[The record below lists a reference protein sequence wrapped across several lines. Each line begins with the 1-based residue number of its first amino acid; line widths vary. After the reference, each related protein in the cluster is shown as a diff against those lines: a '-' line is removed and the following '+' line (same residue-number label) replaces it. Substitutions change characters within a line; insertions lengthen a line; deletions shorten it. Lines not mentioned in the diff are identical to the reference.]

1 MNSEFVAKPKKNSLT
16 YIGLFFITLATLML
30 ELVLTRI
37 WSVTSWYHFAFV
49 AISITMFGMTV
60 GALAVHLL
68 PRVFSHDNTRLW
80 LALSALGFSISVVLS
95 FLTHLS
101 IPFFPDKSIVGL
113 YSTIL
118 TYLIIAV
125 PFAFSGIC
133 VTLALT
139 RFAPLISKMYAA
151 DLLGAACGCVLLVA
165 VMKITD
171 GPTAVILCSLF
182 GALSAIC
189 FAKEIEDKR
198 LMKIAGISALIIAIF
213 VVGNTYL
220 YSKQKSILRPIWVK
234 AAFEPRPTLEK
245 WNTFSRVTITGDPD
259 ALERPS
265 GWGLSNTYP
274 PDRKVR
280 QLYVTID
287 AYFATPITAF
297 SGNFADVDH
306 LKYDATNIVQYLRP
320 NADVLVLG
328 VGGGRDVLSSLTFDQ
343 NKVVGVEI
351 NEEVLNNL
359 TKRYADF
366 AGHIAENPK
375 VSLFIDEARSFVARQ
390 KDKFDI
396 IQISL
401 IDTQSATG
409 AGAFALSENSM
420 YTVEAWKLFFSHLK
434 PGGIISCARCYFKRA
449 PGEVHR
455 MVSLAREALQQL
467 GIKDTRNNVMVL
479 CQTDYYTARNNDIG
493 IGIVLASIDPF
504 SASDL
509 KTFNEI
515 ANKMGFDVLLTPNAA
530 IDPSLAVIASGE
542 GLEKMQKDFPIRL
555 DAPTD
560 NNPFFFYLLRLE
572 DLLTRKPEDVGTVV
586 TYTKAALILIQL
598 LIVVTILSLAFI
610 MAPLLMTGKRLNYKG
625 SAPYM
630 LFFGALG
637 FGFLF
642 IEMSQLQRLAIFL
655 GHPSYSLSVVLFTL
669 LLSSALGSLLTEKV
683 NNTNLV
689 VSEVVSL
696 ILLIGS
702 LIGFSYLTSY
712 VITNY
717 AGASNETR
725 ILLSCGLLFPLGLF
739 MGTAMPLGLRL
750 AAEKQSHL
758 TAWFWGI
765 NGATSVCASVLAVAV
780 AINAGISTSYWL
792 GVGCYVVALIAFV
805 WASRT
810 RKATN

>member
-1 MNSEFVAKPKKNSLT
+1 
-16 YIGLFFITLATLML
+16 
-30 ELVLTRI
+30 
-37 WSVTSWYHFAFV
+37 
-49 AISITMFGMTV
+49 
-60 GALAVHLL
+60 
-68 PRVFSHDNTRLW
+68 
-80 LALSALGFSISVVLS
+80 
-95 FLTHLS
+95 
-101 IPFFPDKSIVGL
+101 
-113 YSTIL
+113 
-118 TYLIIAV
+118 
-125 PFAFSGIC
+125 
-133 VTLALT
+133 
-139 RFAPLISKMYAA
+139 
-151 DLLGAACGCVLLVA
+151 
-165 VMKITD
+165 
-171 GPTAVILCSLF
+171 
-182 GALSAIC
+182 
-189 FAKEIEDKR
+189 
-198 LMKIAGISALIIAIF
+198 
-213 VVGNTYL
+213 
-220 YSKQKSILRPIWVK
+220 
-234 AAFEPRPTLEK
+234 
-245 WNTFSRVTITGDPD
+245 
-259 ALERPS
+259 
-265 GWGLSNTYP
+265 
-274 PDRKVR
+274 
-280 QLYVTID
+280 
-287 AYFATPITAF
+287 
-297 SGNFADVDH
+297 
-306 LKYDATNIVQYLRP
+306 
-320 NADVLVLG
+320 